1 MSDNHRLRVIKI
13 GGSLLDKPE
22 IANELQ
28 RWIAIQDKAF
38 NILIV
43 GGGMLVE
50 AIHRYSQIHR
60 TSDGDAHELC
70 LSAMSV
76 TARMFF
82 IQWSGELPV
91 CRSLVECRAGN
102 ASGGVCLLDVQE
114 IFNDAAT
121 VHWGAMPRDWSVT
134 SDSIAAYVASAI
146 EAVELVLLKSASLPQ
161 PPSAE
166 RAAEMGYVDPYF
178 PTLAGQLRSV
188 RCVNFRDR
196 NWPAWSLVNGTDAR

>member
-22 IANELQ
+22 MANELQ
-28 RWIAIQDKAF
+28 RWITIQDKAF
-38 NILIV
+38 NVLIV

-50 AIHRYSQIHR
+50 AIRRYSEIHR
-60 TSDGDAHELC
+60 TSDGDAHALC

-76 TARMFF
+76 TARMFLV
-82 IQWSGELPV
+82 QWSGELPIY
-91 CRSLVECRAGN
+91 RSLVECRTRY
-102 ASGGVCLLDVQE
+102 ASGEVCLLDVRE
-114 IFNDAAT
+114 IFKDAET
-121 VHWGAMPRDWSVT
+121 VHWGAMPRDWRVT

-146 EAVELVLLKSASLPQ
+146 GAVELVLLKSAALPQ
-161 PPSAE
+161 PSSAE
-166 RAAEMGYVDPYF
+166 KAAKMGYVDPYF

-196 NWPAWSLVNGTDAR
+196 DWPAWSFLNSSDA